1 MYKCITHT
9 QTADNSVLGSQRL
22 KGLHLDLGLEDLVG
36 SDLLQVVHNH
46 RRVDSL
52 ANIKYKLAR
61 KKKEG
66 DRENKR
72 GVQKKIVSVCSILKV
87 QYKEEK

>member
-1 MYKCITHT
+1 MYEYMTHT

-46 RRVDSL
+46 RRVDPL
-52 ANIKYKLAR
+52 GNIK
-61 KKKEG
+61 
-66 DRENKR
+66 
-72 GVQKKIVSVCSILKV
+72 
-87 QYKEEK
+87 